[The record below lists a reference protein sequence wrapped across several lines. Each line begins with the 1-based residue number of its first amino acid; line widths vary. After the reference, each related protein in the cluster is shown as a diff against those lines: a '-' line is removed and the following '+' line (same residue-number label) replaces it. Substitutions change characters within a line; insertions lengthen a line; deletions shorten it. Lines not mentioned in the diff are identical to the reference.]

1 MIIRKNTPLAAYAPQ
16 RGNEHIAQGNALG
29 TSGKGNFRPEGAKA
43 LLLRALGFAFV
54 RHDSAIQA
62 SLMALAAPSVG
73 LSGR

>member
-1 MIIRKNTPLAAYAPQ
+1 MIIRKNTPLAACAPQ

-43 LLLRALGFAFV
+43 LLLRAFALSGRELMCDQINPGRCPGLGAF
-54 RHDSAIQA
+54 
-62 SLMALAAPSVG
+62 G